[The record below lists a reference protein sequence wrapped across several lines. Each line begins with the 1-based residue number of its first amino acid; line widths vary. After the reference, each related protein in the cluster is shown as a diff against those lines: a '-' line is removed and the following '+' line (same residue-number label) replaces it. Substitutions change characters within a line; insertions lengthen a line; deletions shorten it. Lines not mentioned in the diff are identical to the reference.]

1 MPLRIRNIPPANS
14 GNHLYIGRVH
24 NVYRLLQ
31 IEFSFDKFHI
41 TTFDNI
47 ISLFAK
53 AAKNYYLYS
62 SLFSADKIFF
72 YYCF

>member
-1 MPLRIRNIPPANS
+1 MLHKNFHAPKDMNYPPAIP

-53 AAKNYYLYS
+53 AAKNYNLYP
-62 SLFSADKIFF
+62 LFCFF
-72 YYCF
+72 F

>member
-1 MPLRIRNIPPANS
+1 MLLKNFHALKDKKYPPANS

-41 TTFDNI
+41 TTFDNV

-53 AAKNYYLYS
+53 AAKTIIY
-62 SLFSADKIFF
+62 IRFF
-72 YYCF
+72 VSPSK